1 MTKKFL
7 YLLLLAIILLTGCGK
22 KSEEIEKTVVN
33 INKKT
38 TDTDTY
44 AFDIKPGQS
53 LYELMIKSKLTN
65 MQVAKYTYELGQYV
79 DVSSIQPGDSLIIV
93 RSKNKEDSLSIIYK
107 PDVITAH
114 ILGINNEKYN
124 YERKTLPVERKMR
137 FLTGTVKNNLNNSLL
152 SLGLEQG
159 VKQVVNNALES
170 EISFQTDARNGD
182 FFYVLIEDRYFK
194 GIKLPRSRVIYT
206 AYSGKRTKFHEA
218 FRFRDSDES
227 SAYNGMYTPE
237 GKTLLQNA
245 VRAPLNSLHVTS
257 PFGYRLHPIYG
268 RRIHHNG
275 IDYRGSRGT
284 PVYAVSSGKVV
295 SAGRNGGYGNEVR
308 IKHSNMTSQ
317 YAHLS
322 RIYVRRGQRVTKG
335 TKIGAVGSTGNSTGP
350 HLHFGLK
357 QRGKWINPKR
367 LKMVGALKLKGDRK
381 KEYNKQIENIRDM
394 LHEQLTPYAVPLLM
408 S

>member
-1 MTKKFL
+1 MLKKNLFCL
-7 YLLLLAIILLTGCGK
+7 IVILISILGCK
-22 KSEEIEKTVVN
+22 KEEKKTVDSVIKIKKN
-33 INKKT
+33 KT
-38 TDTDTY
+38 TSDAY
-44 AFDIKPGQS
+44 AFEIKPGQS

-79 DVSSIQPGDSLIIV
+79 DVSTIQPGDSLIIV
-93 RSKNKEDSLSIIYK
+93 RAAQKDDSLAIIYK

-114 ILGINNEKYN
+114 ILNINGEQYK
-124 YERKTLPVERKMR
+124 YERKTLPVEKRMR

-194 GIKLPRSRVIYT
+194 GVKLPRSRVIYT
-206 AYSGKRTKFHEA
+206 AYSGKRTNFHEA
-218 FRFRDSDES
+218 FRFIDSDES

-284 PVYAVSSGKVV
+284 PVYAVSSGKVI

-308 IKHSNMTSQ
+308 IQHSNMTSQ
-317 YAHLS
+317 YAHLNK
-322 RIYVRRGQRVTKG
+322 IYVRRGQRVTKG
-335 TKIGAVGSTGNSTGP
+335 TKIGVVGSTGNSTGP

-357 QRGKWINPKR
+357 QRGRWINPKR
-367 LKMVGALKLKGDRK
+367 LKMVGALKLKGERK
-381 KEYNKQIENIRDM
+381 KLYDKQVEKIRDM
-394 LHEQLTPYAVPLLM
+394 LHEQLTPYAIPLIM

>member
-1 MTKKFL
+1 MLKKYF
-7 YLLLLAIILLTGCGK
+7 ICLLTVIALIAGC
-22 KSEEIEKTVVN
+22 EKEKAKTADSVVN
-33 INKKT
+33 IDKHKINS
-38 TDTDTY
+38 DAY
-44 AFDIKPGQS
+44 AFEIKPGQS

-93 RSKNKEDSLSIIYK
+93 RSTTKDDSLSLIYK

-114 ILGINNEKYN
+114 ILNINKEEYS
-124 YERKTLPVERKMR
+124 YERKTLPVETRMR

-194 GIKLPRSRVIYT
+194 GTKLPRSRVIYT

-218 FRFRDSDES
+218 FRFVDSEES

-295 SAGRNGGYGNEVR
+295 SAGKNGGYGNEVR
-308 IKHSNMTSQ
+308 IQHSNMTSQ

-357 QRGKWINPKR
+357 QRGRWINPKK
-367 LKMVGALKLKGDRK
+367 LKMVGALKLKGERK
-381 KEYNKQIENIRDM
+381 KLYDKQVEDIRDM
-394 LHEQLTPYAVPLLM
+394 LHEQLTPYSIPLIM